1 VVSLAIN
8 VSAAGLLSN
17 FALSTAQ
24 ALLAMAGAGAVLLRT
39 WAVLVGKPENEI
51 RWWTAFGSA
60 VGLGLMILFV
70 LVDLALEG
78 G

>member
-1 VVSLAIN
+1 MVSLAIR
-8 VSAAGLLSN
+8 VSAAGLLGN

-24 ALLAMAGAGAVLLRT
+24 ALLAMAGAGAVLFRT
-39 WAVLVGKPENEI
+39 WAVLSGKSENEI

-70 LVDLALEG
+70 LVDLVTEG
-78 G
+78 R